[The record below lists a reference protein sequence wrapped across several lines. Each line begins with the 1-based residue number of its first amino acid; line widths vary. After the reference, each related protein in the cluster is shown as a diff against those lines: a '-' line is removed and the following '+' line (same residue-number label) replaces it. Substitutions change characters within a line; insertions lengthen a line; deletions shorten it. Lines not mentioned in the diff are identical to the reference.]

1 MKMDFQQLGRRFGI
15 QKPFAGFQELS
26 SGNINRTY
34 EVIFGSGEQEELY
47 IFQRLNTYVFQQP
60 EAVMHNIHNV
70 TEHIKHKL
78 LDRYGSYE
86 RRVLSFLTAE
96 DGNPYLYAE
105 NGEFWRAYQF
115 VGGAIAYDVIG
126 NPDQFYEAGRIF
138 GEFQGLLADFP
149 AATLH
154 EIIPDFHNTT
164 KRMEDFAAGVQKDP
178 AARRKQA
185 ENEIRFLLERRDEA
199 GLLSR
204 LLETGEL
211 PCRVTHNDTKI
222 SNVLFDAHTGKALCA
237 IDLDTVMPGAAAYDF
252 GDAVRSGA
260 ATAREDE
267 ENLDLV
273 SFSLPLFEAF
283 SKGYLQETAGLLTDR
298 EIDLLP
304 RSAYC
309 ITLELASR
317 FLLDYLNGDVYFKI
331 TRPDHNLIR
340 ARNQIQLAR
349 DIEAKLPDMENIIRK
364 YR

>member
-1 MKMDFQQLGRRFGI
+1 MDFQQLGRRFGI
-15 QKPFAGFQELS
+15 SLPLAGFEELS

-34 EVIFGSGEQEELY
+34 EVIFRGEGHEELY
-47 IFQRLNTYVFQQP
+47 IFQRLNTFVFQRP
-60 EAVMHNIHNV
+60 EAVMHNIHHV
-70 TEHIKHKL
+70 TEHIKQKL
-78 LDRYGSYE
+78 LERHGCYD

-96 DGNPYLYAE
+96 DGNPYLYTDK
-105 NGEFWRAYQF
+105 GEFWRAYQF
-115 VGGAIAYDVIG
+115 VGGAIAYDVIE
-126 NPDQFYEAGRIF
+126 NPTHFYEAGRIF

-154 EIIPDFHNTT
+154 EIIPDFHNTA
-164 KRMEDFAAGVQKDP
+164 KRMEDFARCVETDP
-178 AARRKQA
+178 ACRR
-185 ENEIRFLLERRDEA
+185 ETVEPEIAFLMERREQA

-204 LLETGEL
+204 MLDAGEL

-222 SNVLFDAHTGKALCA
+222 SNVLFDADTDKALCV
-237 IDLDTVMPGAAAYDF
+237 IDLDTVMPGASAYDF

-267 ENLDLV
+267 EDLSKV

-283 SKGYLQETAGLLTDR
+283 TKGYLQETSGLLTPG

-304 RSAYC
+304 QGAYV

-340 ARNQIQLAR
+340 ARNQLRLAR
-349 DIEAKLPDMENIIRK
+349 DIEAKLPEMERIIRR

>member
-1 MKMDFQQLGRRFGI
+1 MDFQQLGRRFGI
-15 QKPFAGFQELS
+15 QKPFARFEELS

-34 EVIFGSGEQEELY
+34 EVVFGTGEQEELY

-60 EAVMHNIHNV
+60 EAVMHNIHHV
-70 TEHIKHKL
+70 TEHIKQKL
-78 LDRYGSYE
+78 LDRHGCYD

-96 DGNPYLYAE
+96 DGNPYLYTD

-115 VGGAIAYDVIG
+115 VGGAVAYDVIRD
-126 NPDQFYEAGRIF
+126 PDQFYEAGRIF

-149 AATLH
+149 AATLY
-154 EIIPDFHNTT
+154 EIIPDFHHTA
-164 KRMEDFAAGVQKDP
+164 KRMEDFARCVQADP
-178 AARRKQA
+178 VSRRERA
-185 ENEIRFLLERRDEA
+185 EEEIRYLLDRREEA
-199 GLLSR
+199 GRLSR
-204 LLETGEL
+204 LLEAGEL

-222 SNVLFDAHTGKALCA
+222 SNVLFDACSGKALCV
-237 IDLDTVMPGAAAYDF
+237 IDLDTVMPGASAYDF

-267 ENLDLV
+267 EDLSAV

-283 SKGYLQETAGLLTDR
+283 TKGYLQETSGLLTSR

-304 RSAYC
+304 QGAYV

-340 ARNQIQLAR
+340 ARNQLRLAR
-349 DIEAKLPDMENIIRK
+349 DIEAKLPDMEKIVRR